1 MEHIENKIH
10 SFLRYN
16 WYCCHSI
23 AKSCPTLYYLMDL
36 STPSLPHPS
45 LPPGVCPN
53 SCPLSQWCYPTISSS
68 VILVSSCLQSFPA
81 SGSFPMSQFFTSGG
95 QSIGASPSASVLSRN
110 KSGLISFRMDWLDLL
125 AAQWTLKE
133 SSPAPQFEGINS
145 LALRPLY
152 GPTLTSIHDY
162 WKNHSSD

>member
-1 MEHIENKIH
+1 MLSNCGAGED
-10 SFLRYN
+10 SLRVPWTERRSN
-16 WYCCHSI
+16 QSI
-23 AKSCPTLYYLMDL
+23 LKEISPGI
-36 STPSLPHPS
+36 SLERMMLKLKLQYFGHF
-45 LPPGVCPN
+45 
-53 SCPLSQWCYPTISSS
+53 ISSS

-162 WKNHSSD
+162 WKNHTFDYTDLCWQSDVSAF